1 MVVTLSDLDVADV
14 SGMIAAAVAVIQF
27 FIPLALPVVLLG
39 VLKEEQDSST
49 TTLRSHGHI
58 VLVTRLKTILAFL
71 TAIAAV
77 VTPLGLYQTLVE
89 DDELTENVSFH
100 YIQDPS
106 DFGYGTPPRV
116 DLPWS
121 RICGIRG
128 SFECPNS
135 FSNVTTFSNE
145 SGDYFEIHHYDTR
158 VPQYVI
164 DVFQSGLKNME
175 SSVSSIFVIQVR
187 SHSWESVDNKPGAT
201 APDNGQ
207 PYPVDS
213 FRMISSKILADD
225 YLAVEGLVV
234 DMKNGGIGFR
244 NHSAPPWTPYG
255 STWSEDLLFIEPEFS
270 VGCDEPLHGNP
281 FNLSTAKFDSASY
294 LCSGVDFD
302 DVAGINNFAA
312 VCGLVFGTPK
322 RTDRNVKV
330 SPDPRLQSK
339 RVTFRFNGTD
349 DLSGIKITEINNK
362 VYQDEESKPLWGVER
377 SNLTLDD
384 AKPLWGL
391 ISSPDQ
397 GNVSLYTL
405 RQESLP
411 SWKRSLHV

>member
-1 MVVTLSDLDVADV
+1 M
-14 SGMIAAAVAVIQF
+14 
-27 FIPLALPVVLLG
+27 
-39 VLKEEQDSST
+39 
-49 TTLRSHGHI
+49 
-58 VLVTRLKTILAFL
+58 LVTRLKTILAFL

-255 STWSEDLLFIEPEFS
+255 STWSEDLLFIEPEF
-270 VGCDEPLHGNP
+270 VC
-281 FNLSTAKFDSASY
+281 
-294 LCSGVDFD
+294 VD
-302 DVAGINNFAA
+302 
-312 VCGLVFGTPK
+312 T
-322 RTDRNVKV
+322 
-330 SPDPRLQSK
+330 
-339 RVTFRFNGTD
+339 
-349 DLSGIKITEINNK
+349 
-362 VYQDEESKPLWGVER
+362 
-377 SNLTLDD
+377 NLTLDFGID
-384 AKPLWGL
+384 KHVSDDSHRFTSDL
-391 ISSPDQ
+391 SSSTIAHFFLTDHGGFANLDLSYPI
-397 GNVSLYTL
+397 YTMNYTQREPRL
-405 RQESLP
+405 
-411 SWKRSLHV
+411 